1 MSSSTS
7 GDSNSY
13 QNSSPGRGYALE
25 RSLGVTASNDD
36 SIKAEDIVSLRHNE
50 VDGIIREDT
59 TFKNRVNE
67 TIIKELK
74 TPKETEIVV
83 E

>member
-1 MSSSTS
+1 M
-7 GDSNSY
+7 
-13 QNSSPGRGYALE
+13 
-25 RSLGVTASNDD
+25 ASNN
-36 SIKAEDIVSLRHNE
+36 INIEVEEINVSLRHNE